1 MTLVKFAF
9 CVLVMVCVWT
19 ALGFQTAEDHRKSV
33 EEVKKKELKDCFG
46 YAKDTTKA
54 QGEIDKLFE
63 KELKKELKKDPKLNL
78 EKLEADAN
86 EKLMILKEY
95 EIELGVRFPDKMYG
109 AYDIFDVLDDMECT
123 KLFGLIRTM
132 PKFGVLHLHQT
143 AIMTHEYMA
152 NLPTRKQAG
161 EYYKYMWLGHHPE
174 NELDIRGFEMSK
186 VNTSKEITNTQ
197 LLRDYPDTIY
207 TKVEDVVTRLGN
219 GSFAE
224 GELAFVE
231 ILKPVFTLNKWDK
244 TKSKSRFGDIG
255 A

>member
-1 MTLVKFAF
+1 MTLVKFV

-19 ALGFQTAEDHRKSV
+19 ALGSQSAEEHRKSV
-33 EEVKKKELKDCFG
+33 EKVKNNELNDCFG
-46 YAKDTTKA
+46 YAEDTTEA
-54 QGEIDKLFE
+54 QIEIEKLFE
-63 KELKKELKKDPKLNL
+63 KELNKDPKLNL

-86 EKLMILKEY
+86 KKLMLLKEY

-109 AYDIFDVLDDMECT
+109 AHDIFDVLDDMERA
-123 KLFGLIRTM
+123 KLFGIFRKLY
-132 PKFGVLHLHQT
+132 KFGALHVHQSAMT
-143 AIMTHEYMA
+143 THEYMA
-152 NLPTRKQAG
+152 NLPTKKQAG

-186 VNTSKEITNTQ
+186 NKTGEEITNTQ

-219 GSFAE
+219 GSFAK

-231 ILKPVFTLNKWDK
+231 ILKPIFTLNKRDK